1 MDGGGTGGG
10 RGRGGR
16 GRLKADGVFSD
27 VASVRWHITAPAW
40 RITAFTLQLKNRPC
54 DNLFSWSAPSAIVCP
69 ENRIMFLHEF
79 HPSLLSSTP
88 PLLLPPIS
96 KTMLFSPSLHFLF
109 LNLQFPE
116 KLIQNHTAFPKQNA
130 VFRRRHRLP
139 SFINPPLNSGCGPQ
153 RTDMSLNPS
162 SPRLTRPVWPIC
174 LFCRWIK
181 PRPAGPWSTAE
192 FK

>member
-1 MDGGGTGGG
+1 MWPLCVGISQLQHGGLLHLHFS
-10 RGRGGR
+10 
-16 GRLKADGVFSD
+16 LKIDPVIIYLAGARHPLLCAQRIELCFST
-27 VASVRWHITAPAW
+27 S
-40 RITAFTLQLKNRPC
+40 FTP
-54 DNLFSWSAPSAIVCP
+54 PSP
-69 ENRIMFLHEF
+69 
-79 HPSLLSSTP
+79 PSPPPTP

-130 VFRRRHRLP
+130 VFRRRHRVSVNP

-192 FK
+192 VK